1 MRPSSTNAPLVALS
15 FFALA
20 WPLAAQTGAARLG
33 GTVLDPQG
41 HPVAKSDKAYP
52 SRLSGTVVDTSGA
65 VIAGATVQ
73 VQSANGTVQR
83 TTHTNPN
90 GSFIISGLAAGNYQ
104 LVVSNP
110 GFEAKEISVTIG
122 TTGAS
127 APLRISLTV
136 GAVSTTINVQGR
148 ADDLIGI
155 AESGTQGA
163 VGATEIEDR
172 PILRSGEVLETVPGL
187 IITQHAGGG
196 KANQYYLRGF
206 NLDHGTDIAIF
217 LDDMPLNLP
226 SHAHGE
232 GYSDMNTVIPEFVK
246 RVDFEKG
253 PYYANVGDFGSAAS
267 TRMEFFKTLPQN
279 FAKVEGGSHTYG
291 RAVFGGSHK
300 LGSGNLLYG
309 GEEYYYDGPWKH
321 PDAYNKINGLLTYS
335 QGGDADGVSITA
347 RAYHGKWNS
356 SDQIPVTAQVSPT
369 TSTPYGVGYF
379 GTLNPTDG
387 GHSQRYSLQGE
398 GHHQGTNSESRIAA
412 YVFYYDMDLFSDFT
426 YFLVDHNRGDQFEQQ
441 DRRWVGGFDA
451 HHTVFS
457 TWFGRKMSNT
467 FGLQLRNDWI
477 NNGLYR
483 TDNRRRTIKTDYSA
497 TGISFNDT
505 ICNTYTSTVS
515 ISVDGGTPASF
526 PSACPALP
534 PTTERDNFTDMIG
547 SAYVENRIQWANK
560 FRSVVA
566 LRGDDDKVVVT
577 SLAYPTDIVT
587 LHDGTT
593 TVNAANSGSASKF
606 LPSPKTSLIFGPWAN
621 TEFYLQGGFG
631 FHSNDGRGATQQV
644 EPVSPDNPYHGTLNT
659 KITPLVQTK
668 AGEIGVRTVAVPH
681 LQSTLALWYL
691 RSNSELL
698 QDGDTGGT
706 SASEQ
711 SSNRYGLEWASYYTP
726 TEHLAVDFDIADSR
740 AQFTQIDPDDAT
752 QYLTN
757 SSITINGNP
766 AGSFYAQQSDPGGKL
781 VPEAVRVVI
790 SSGITLHDYKGL
802 SSSLRLRYFGP
813 RDLTSDGLYQSSQT
827 VLLNGEVGHQFFKKW
842 HVTAEFLNML
852 DRKDA
857 DIDYAYVYQIA
868 PTAAPGFGR
877 VNHPTEPF
885 LLRFALGRSF

>member
-1 MRPSSTNAPLVALS
+1 MLFRRLVP
-15 FFALA
+15 FALFA
-20 WPLAAQTGAARLG
+20 AASLLSAQQSAISGHLLNSQDHPLAT
-33 GTVLDPQG
+33 
-41 HPVAKSDKAYP
+41 SDKVYP
-52 SRLSGTVVDTSGA
+52 TQLSGTVVDSSGA

-73 VQSANGTVQR
+73 VQNANGTVQR
-83 TTHTNPN
+83 TAQSQTN
-90 GSFIISGLAAGNYQ
+90 GSFIISGLEAGNYR

-110 GFEAKEISVTIG
+110 GFETKEIIVNLG
-122 TTGAS
+122 TTGAP
-127 APLRISLTV
+127 APLRIPLVV
-136 GAVSTTINVQGR
+136 GSVSTTINVQGR
-148 ADDLIGI
+148 EDDLIGI
-155 AESGTQGA
+155 AESGTQGT
-163 VGATEIEDR
+163 VGATEIQDR

-267 TRMEFFKTLPQN
+267 TRMEFFKTLPEN
-279 FAKVEGGSHTYG
+279 FFKVEGGAHTYG
-291 RAVFGGSHK
+291 RAVFGASQK

-309 GEEYYYDGPWKH
+309 GEEYYYDGPWTH

-335 QGGDADGVSITA
+335 RGDDADGAIITA

-356 SDQIPVTAQVSPT
+356 SDQIPVTAQVNPT
-369 TSTPYGVGYF
+369 SSTPYGVGYF
-379 GTLNPTDG
+379 GTINPTDG

-398 GHHQGTNSESRIAA
+398 GHRQGTNSESRIAA
-412 YVFYYDMDLFSDFT
+412 YVFYYDMVLFSDFT
-426 YFLVDHNRGDQFEQQ
+426 YYLVDHNRGDQFEQQ
-441 DRRWVGGFDA
+441 DRRWVGGLDA
-451 HHTVFS
+451 HHTIFS
-457 TWFGRKMSNT
+457 KLYGRKMSNT

-483 TDNRRRTIKTDYSA
+483 TENRKRTIKTDYSA

-515 ISVDGGTPASF
+515 ISVDGGAPATF

-547 SAYVENRIQWANK
+547 SAYVENKLQWANK

-566 LRGDDDKVVVT
+566 LRGDDDKFVVT
-577 SLAYPTDIVT
+577 SLAYPSDILT
-587 LHDGTT
+587 LPDGATT

-606 LPSPKTSLIFGPWAN
+606 LPSPKASLIFGSWAN

-668 AGEIGVRTVAVPH
+668 GGEISVRTVAVPH

-711 SSNRYGLEWASYYTP
+711 SSNRYGLEWANYYTP
-726 TEHLAVDFDIADSR
+726 TEHLAIDFDISDSR

-752 QYLTN
+752 QYVTN
-757 SSITINGNP
+757 SSITINGISV
-766 AGSFYAQQSDPGGKL
+766 GSFYAQQSDPGGKL

-790 SSGITLHDYKGL
+790 SSGITLHDYQGF

-813 RDLTSDGLYQSSQT
+813 RDLTSDGPYQSSQT
-827 VLLNGEVGHQFFKKW
+827 VLLNGEVGYQFFKKW
-842 HVTAEFLNML
+842 HIAAEFLNML